1 MTQRDKIGLG
11 ILALLFVL
19 LATALVWVS
28 RGPRQPGHD
37 PSESI
42 FVKQRVINL
51 NK

>member
-11 ILALLFVL
+11 VLVVLFVL
-19 LATALVWVS
+19 FAASLVWVLRAT
-28 RGPRQPGHD
+28 RGPAHD
-37 PSESI
+37 PSESV